1 MNEQHGPQRMGRV
14 LHLAMEEILGA
25 DGLRSLVEAAL
36 PGERIDGDRTGCE
49 FTEDG
54 RFSISRLGQLF
65 SALEQQY
72 GEDAGRGTAQRIGR
86 ACFPYGLR
94 EYGDELGVTTT
105 SFRLLPFP
113 TKLQAFAGA
122 LVEMFTR
129 MSDHGVR
136 VEERDGKLS
145 WHMEPC
151 PFCQGRHAEHS
162 LCLLPV
168 GLAEEALYWL
178 SGGKMFRVEE
188 VACIARGDAA
198 CIVQADETP
207 LS

>member
-1 MNEQHGPQRMGRV
+1 MSEDHDAQRMGRV
-14 LHLAMEEILGA
+14 LHLAMDEILGT
-25 DGLRSLVEAAL
+25 DGLRSLMEAAL
-36 PGERIDGDRTGCE
+36 PGNGTDSDPIGAE

-54 RFSISRLGQLF
+54 RFSISRLERVF

-72 GEDAGRGTAQRIGR
+72 GEAAGRGTAQRIGR

-94 EYGDELGVTTT
+94 EYGDALGMTST

-113 TKLQAFAGA
+113 TKLQTFAGA
-122 LVEMFTR
+122 LAEMFNG
-129 MSDHGVR
+129 MSDECVR
-136 VEERDGKLS
+136 VEERDGKLR
-145 WHMEPC
+145 WLMEPC
-151 PFCQGRHAEHS
+151 PFCQGRQAEHS

-178 SGGKMFRVEE
+178 SGGKMFNVEE
-188 VACIARGDAA
+188 VACMARGDAA